1 MRKSGSAAKK
11 NDLFLFRSSEAP
23 IFRSSFSCCLWL
35 PSRRQR
41 PRAVRLDGS
50 LLEAVNIGQ
59 YFGHGTVEIL
69 RDRLIHID
77 RFIQ

>member
-1 MRKSGSAAKK
+1 VRKSRSAAKK
-11 NDLFLFRSSEAP
+11 NYLFLFRSSEVP
-23 IFRSSFSCCLWL
+23 IFRSSLSCCLWL

-41 PRAVRLDGS
+41 PRAIRLDGS

-59 YFGHGTVEIL
+59 DLGDGTVEIL